1 MKVAASTDLR
11 DYGCYLGIIESVF
24 QGIRAGGLG
33 YVGCDF
39 HVDGEPLLHGPLL
52 GRDPDGRDTID
63 VGDQNPIHTI
73 GRLSLFS
80 KGSLPATPVF
90 TSCQPPTLC
99 SPYS

>member
-52 GRDPDGRDTID
+52 GGDPDGRDTI
-63 VGDQNPIHTI
+63 VAGDQNPIHTI
-73 GRLSLFS
+73 GHLLISS
-80 KGSLPATPVF
+80 EVSHPALPVPTI
-90 TSCQPPTLC
+90 CQYPILLPLI
-99 SPYS
+99 